1 MNKGNTRKATA
12 LTLICMLLLP
22 WVLPLVYLF

>member
-1 MNKGNTRKATA
+1 MNKENTRKATA
-12 LTLICMLLLP
+12 LTLISMLLLP